1 MELISVINQKGGV
14 GKTTTV
20 ANLGHALARQGRK
33 VTLLDMDPQSHL
45 TVSFGMNPMQSTGID
60 AVLLDAATPES
71 VAIAVKENLQ
81 LVPAGNRLAS
91 VEHITEGGADR
102 GRLLARSL
110 DGQFT
115 DQDVVI
121 MDCPPSAG
129 LLVMN
134 CLIAG
139 DTVLT
144 PVVGDFLALQGLSVL
159 VRTLRRMEQSL
170 EREIPFNIC
179 VTRFHPRRRLAREV
193 LEKLLEHFPAQ
204 VLATPVRESTSLA
217 ECPSVGETIFDYRPG
232 SYGAQDYTALANDL
246 LGHNTMNN
254 PALRSA

>member
-20 ANLGHALARQGRK
+20 ANLGHALARQGK
-33 VTLLDMDPQSHL
+33 QVTLLDMDPQSHL
-45 TVSFGMNPMQSTGID
+45 TVSFGLNPLHSTGVD
-60 AVLLDAATPES
+60 AVLLDGE
-71 VAIAVKENLQ
+71 AVEAVCIDAQDNLK
-81 LVPAGNRLAS
+81 LVPAGSRLAS

-102 GRLLARSL
+102 GRLLARAL
-110 DGQFT
+110 EGQFA

-139 DTVLT
+139 DSVLT

-170 EREIPFNIC
+170 DRELPFNIC

-193 LEKLLEHFPAQ
+193 LEKLLQHFPDQ
-204 VLATPVRESTSLA
+204 VLATPVRESTALA
-217 ECPSVGETIFDYRPG
+217 ECPSVGQTIFDYRPG
-232 SYGAQDYTALANDL
+232 SYGALDYAALANDL